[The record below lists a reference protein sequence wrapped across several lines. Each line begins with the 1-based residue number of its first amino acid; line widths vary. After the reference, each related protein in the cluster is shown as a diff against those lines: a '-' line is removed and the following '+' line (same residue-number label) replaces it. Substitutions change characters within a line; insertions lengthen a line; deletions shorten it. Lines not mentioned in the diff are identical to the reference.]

1 MKKITF
7 ILLVTLFNSLF
18 LFAQNS
24 ADPVLLIIDKDTV
37 LKSEFLYSFQKNND
51 LKKATSVEIKEY
63 LDLFINFKLKVKE
76 GKEMKLDTS
85 MAFIRELESYK
96 NQSAQQY
103 LIDKDISEKLIDEA
117 YERMK
122 YNVRA
127 SHILINCP
135 ASASPK
141 DTLMAYNKA
150 INIRNKILQGMSFS
164 DAAVAFSDDPSARD
178 TINPVTHKQQL
189 GNKGELGYF
198 TVFNLIYPFETG
210 AYNTEVGQI
219 SMPVKTNFGYHL
231 IFVKDKI
238 PAIEKISVSQIFIPD
253 SMAKM
258 NKMSDYTS
266 KKMTEI
272 SARLQKGEDF
282 VTLVKL
288 FSEDKASKEKDGAI
302 EPFAPNSKSP
312 EFVKACIS
320 LKPGQF
326 SEPISSTLGWHIVKL
341 NEITPVT
348 VDDEARYFIKNKI
361 SRDSRSHLSRESLV
375 EKLKIEYKYQDK
387 GKKAA
392 FKFFKNNLPE
402 TYFNST
408 SRDILELPGIEKL
421 KPIFT
426 FADQQVPVKDFANY
440 ISRFQ
445 GVNLKESVMQ
455 FVESKYP
462 AFVQEKIIAYE
473 NDHLI
478 VKYPEFKELITEY
491 HDGMILYEI
500 NSQMVW
506 SKAMKDS
513 VGLTSFYEK
522 IKLDYPVDPN
532 AETVVYKPMSE
543 IRAIV
548 ITQYQDFLDQ
558 QWIQELKTKYPV
570 IIKEDVFN
578 SILKK

>member
-1 MKKITF
+1 MKKIAF

-24 ADPVLLIIDKDTV
+24 GDPVLLIIDKDTV

-51 LKKATSVEIKEY
+51 LKKATSDDIKEY

-85 MAFIRELESYK
+85 KAFIRELESYK

-103 LIDKDISEKLIDEA
+103 LIDKDISDKLVDEA

-122 YNVRA
+122 YNIRA

-141 DTLMAYNKA
+141 DTLMAFNKA
-150 INIRNKILQGMSFS
+150 MNIRNKILQGMSFS

-210 AYNTEVGQI
+210 AYNTEVGKI
-219 SMPVKTNFGYHL
+219 SMPVRTSFGYHL
-231 IFVKDKI
+231 IYVKDKI

-253 SMAKM
+253 TMAKM
-258 NKMSDYTS
+258 NKMSDYTRE
-266 KKMTEI
+266 KMAEL

-288 FSEDKASKEKDGAI
+288 FSEDKASKEKEGAV
-302 EPFAPNSKSP
+302 EPFAPNRKSP
-312 EFVKACIS
+312 DFVKACIS

-326 SEPISSTLGWHIVKL
+326 SEPISSTLGWHVVKL

-392 FKFFKNNLPE
+392 LKFFKNNLPE

-408 SRDILELPGIEKL
+408 SRDIVELPGIDKL

-455 FVESKYP
+455 FIESKYP

-473 NDHLI
+473 NEHLI
-478 VKYPEFKELITEY
+478 VKYPEFKELVTEY

-522 IKLDYPVDPN
+522 IKPNYPVDPN

-543 IRAIV
+543 IRALV

-570 IIKEDVFN
+570 IVKEDVFN